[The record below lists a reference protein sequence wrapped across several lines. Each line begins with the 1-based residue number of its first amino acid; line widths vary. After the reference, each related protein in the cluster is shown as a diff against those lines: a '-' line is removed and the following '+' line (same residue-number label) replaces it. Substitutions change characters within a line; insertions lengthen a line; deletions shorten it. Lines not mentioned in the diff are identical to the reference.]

1 MFNFFKRK
9 KSHSLDSH
17 EHTSYVQHQKKKTT
31 NPEKISVWKNEEWD
45 IKLNGFKEIFSR
57 YIDIIDLQ
65 GKCIG
70 LGARTGQE
78 IAALRELGF
87 LDATGVDLVPFPP
100 YTIEGD
106 FHNLPFTDQSVS
118 FIYSNAVD
126 HVRVPELWAKEIHRI
141 LLPGGYLLLNLQ
153 IGTAQDEYTVFEISN
168 ISKDLMP
175 LFRDYE
181 VVVNKEIPPNVH
193 AMNWEVLFK
202 KKS

>member
-9 KSHSLDSH
+9 KSQLLDSH
-17 EHTSYVQHQKKKTT
+17 EHASYIQNQKKKTT

-45 IKLNGFKEIFSR
+45 IKLNGFKDIFSQ
-57 YIDIIDLQ
+57 YIDILDLQ

-168 ISKDLMP
+168 ISKDLIP
-175 LFRDYE
+175 LFHDYE
-181 VVVNKEIPPNVH
+181 VLVNKEIPQNVH
-193 AMNWEVLFK
+193 AMNWELLLQK
-202 KKS
+202 R

>member
-1 MFNFFKRK
+1 MFNFFKRE
-9 KSHSLDSH
+9 KSQSLDSH
-17 EHTSYVQHQKKKTT
+17 QHTSYVQHQKKKTT

-45 IKLNGFKEIFSR
+45 IKLNGFKEIFLQ
-57 YIDIIDLQ
+57 YIDILNQQ

-87 LDATGVDLVPFPP
+87 LDSTGVDLVPFPP

-126 HVRVPELWAKEIHRI
+126 HVRVPELWAKEINRI
-141 LLPGGYLLLNLQ
+141 LLPGGHLLLNLQ
-153 IGTAQDEYTVFEISN
+153 ISVEQDEYTVFEISN
-168 ISKDLMP
+168 ISKDLIP

-181 VVVNKEIPPNVH
+181 VLVNKEIPQNVH
-193 AMNWEVLFK
+193 AMNWELLLQK
-202 KKS
+202 H

>member
-9 KSHSLDSH
+9 KSQLLDSH
-17 EHTSYVQHQKKKTT
+17 EHTSYIQHQKKKTT

-45 IKLNGFKEIFSR
+45 IKLNGFKDIFSQ
-57 YIDIIDLQ
+57 YIDILDLQ

-168 ISKDLMP
+168 ISKDLIP
-175 LFRDYE
+175 LFHDYE
-181 VVVNKEIPPNVH
+181 VLVNKEIPQNVH
-193 AMNWEVLFK
+193 AMNWELLLQK
-202 KKS
+202 R

>member
-9 KSHSLDSH
+9 KSQLLDSH
-17 EHTSYVQHQKKKTT
+17 EHTSYIQHQKKKTT

-45 IKLNGFKEIFSR
+45 IKLNGFKDIFSR
-57 YIDIIDLQ
+57 YIDILDLQ

-87 LDATGVDLVPFPP
+87 LEATGVDLVPFPP
-100 YTIEGD
+100 FTIEGD

-126 HVRVPELWAKEIHRI
+126 HVRVPELWAKEINRI
-141 LLPGGYLLLNLQ
+141 LLPGGHLLLNLQ

-168 ISKDLMP
+168 ISKDLIP
-175 LFRDYE
+175 LFHDYE
-181 VVVNKEIPPNVH
+181 VLVNKEIPQNVH
-193 AMNWEVLFK
+193 AMNWELLLQK
-202 KKS
+202 R